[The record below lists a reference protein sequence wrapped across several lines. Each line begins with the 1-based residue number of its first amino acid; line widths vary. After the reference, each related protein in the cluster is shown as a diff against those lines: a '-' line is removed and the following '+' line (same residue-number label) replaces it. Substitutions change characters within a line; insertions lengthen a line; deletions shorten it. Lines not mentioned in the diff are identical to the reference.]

1 MESGTWPSVALEDS
15 GTHPAQQERV
25 VGRDL
30 VPRRQFEEECFIVHN
45 SVCNPTRAE
54 DVCAVLEC
62 PVHFSQSETW
72 HPGKKKFGPSFHDEV
87 SL

>member
-1 MESGTWPSVALEDS
+1 MR
-15 GTHPAQQERV
+15 PAQPERV

-30 VPRRQFEEECFIVHN
+30 APRRQREEECFIVHN

-54 DVCAVLEC
+54 DVWAVLER
-62 PVHFSQSETW
+62 PVHFSQSGTW
-72 HPGKKKFGPSFHDEV
+72 RPGKKKFGPAIHYEV